1 MLPSHVYNT
10 NDDDNNNNKVIN
22 YHAQYICD
30 IVCLFVC
37 MFVGCGGNG
46 GVIFISL
53 ENPFF
58 GYC

>member
-1 MLPSHVYNT
+1 
-10 NDDDNNNNKVIN
+10 
-22 YHAQYICD
+22 
-30 IVCLFVC
+30 